1 MDDTF
6 AQWNYFAREDAL
18 SYQVPRF
25 NVNCGVSL
33 VSFARVGYKR
43 AGRRGSD
50 HVNVHVTGQCIRHV
64 PDRKRNACRII
75 LRKP

>member
-6 AQWNYFAREDAL
+6 AQSNYFAREDAL

-25 NVNCGVSL
+25 DVNCGVSL
-33 VSFARVGYKR
+33 LAWRIKR

-50 HVNVHVTGQCIRHV
+50 HVIVHVTGE
-64 PDRKRNACRII
+64 
-75 LRKP
+75 